1 MMRTL
6 CSTLLL
12 SLSLNICAQIDSLRK
27 YYKLGISAYETQDYS
42 GFLLNMQR
50 ADGFRAFYPPII
62 YNIGAG
68 YALAGN
74 AEKATEYLKTYLTIN
89 SQVDFAADT
98 DFAAIKDSEAFSSAV
113 KLAAELS
120 ERITASQHYKQIED
134 VRHIE
139 AIGVDE
145 STGAIYLGDVW
156 ARQVCRYED
165 GKLSV
170 LFDYAE
176 QPELYSVMGIDV
188 DEKNN
193 KLWICSAALPQ
204 TQGYTAALEG
214 TSSVFSYD
222 LKTQSVQHHGTLTAS
237 NTFGDL
243 IVSRSGKVYISD
255 GSSNKVYTVDESG
268 NLLVFADLSTKTLNL
283 QGLTFDGPEKN
294 IFVADYILGIFKLNL
309 ETRELTKVEFATDIP
324 FKGIDGLYYHKN
336 ALFAIQNGTK
346 PIRVTQLFLNK
357 EETTVGNYAAFD
369 QNTKYLNEPTQGFIY
384 KRIMVY
390 IANSPWADY
399 NDQNEFVGTS
409 DLLLR
414 KIMIK

>member
-1 MMRTL
+1 MNKVIAA
-6 CSTLLL
+6 LLL
-12 SLSLNICAQIDSLRK
+12 IASTSCFSQIDSLRH
-27 YYKLGISAYETQDYS
+27 YYKQGMAAYEQKDYP
-42 GFLLNMQR
+42 GFLQNMQK
-50 ADGFRAFYPPII
+50 ADSFRALYPPII

-74 AEKATEYLKTYLTIN
+74 AEKAAEYLKTYLTIN

-98 DFAAIKDSEAFSSAV
+98 DFAGIKDSEPFLSAV

-120 ERITASQHYKQIED
+120 ERITASQHYKAIEG
-134 VRHIE
+134 VQHIE
-139 AIGVDE
+139 AIGVHE
-145 STGAIYLGDVW
+145 SRGTLFLGDVW
-156 ARQVCRYED
+156 ARKVYQYID
-165 GKLSV
+165 DQLTV
-170 LFDYAE
+170 LFDFE
-176 QPELYSVMGIDV
+176 DQPELYSVMGIDV

-204 TQGYTAALEG
+204 TQGFSESMEG
-214 TSSVFSYD
+214 SSSVFSYD
-222 LKTQSVQHHGTLTAS
+222 LKTQAIQHHGSLS
-237 NTFGDL
+237 DGHTFGDL

-255 GSSNKVYTVDESG
+255 GGTNQIYTIDDSDKIV
-268 NLLVFADLSTKTLNL
+268 VFADLSAKTLNL
-283 QGLTFDGPEKN
+283 QGLTFDESGKN
-294 IFVADYILGIFKLNL
+294 IFIADYILGVFKLNL
-309 ETRELTKVEFATDIP
+309 DSRELTKMEFATDIP
-324 FKGIDGLYYHKN
+324 FKGIDGLYYHKK

-357 EETTVGNYAAFD
+357 EETAVDNYAAFD

-399 NDQNEFVGTS
+399 NDQNEFVGTG

-414 KIMIK
+414 QIMIK

>member
-1 MMRTL
+1 MNKFIA
-6 CSTLLL
+6 SLLL
-12 SLSLNICAQIDSLRK
+12 IASTHCFAQLDSLRH
-27 YYKLGISAYETQDYS
+27 YYKQGMACYQQKDYS
-42 GFLLNMQR
+42 GFLQNMQK
-50 ADGFRAFYPPII
+50 ADSFRALYPPII

-74 AEKATEYLKTYLTIN
+74 AEKAAEYLKTYLTIN

-98 DFAAIKDSEAFSSAV
+98 DFARIKDSEAFASAV
-113 KLAAELS
+113 TLAAELS
-120 ERITASQHYKQIED
+120 ERIIASQHFKVID
-134 VRHIE
+134 GVKHIE

-145 STGAIYLGDVW
+145 SSGAIYLGDVW
-156 ARQVCRYED
+156 ARKVYRYAD
-165 GKLSV
+165 SKLTE
-170 LFDYAE
+170 LFDYTA

-204 TQGYTAALEG
+204 TQGYTASLEG

-222 LKTQSVQHHGTLTAS
+222 LKTQTVHHHGTLADG

-255 GSSNKVYTVDESG
+255 GGSNQIYTIDDRDSLV
-268 NLLVFADLSTKTLNL
+268 VFADLSAKTLNL
-283 QGLTFDGPEKN
+283 QGLTFDESGNN
-294 IFVADYILGIFKLNL
+294 IFIADYIQGIFKLNL
-309 ETRELTKVEFATDIP
+309 DNRELTKVEFAADIP
-324 FKGIDGLYYHKN
+324 FKGIDGLYYYRHS
-336 ALFAIQNGTK
+336 LFAIQNGTK

-357 EETTVGNYAAFD
+357 EETAVGNYAAFD

-384 KRIMVY
+384 KRLMVY

-414 KIMIK
+414 KIMVK